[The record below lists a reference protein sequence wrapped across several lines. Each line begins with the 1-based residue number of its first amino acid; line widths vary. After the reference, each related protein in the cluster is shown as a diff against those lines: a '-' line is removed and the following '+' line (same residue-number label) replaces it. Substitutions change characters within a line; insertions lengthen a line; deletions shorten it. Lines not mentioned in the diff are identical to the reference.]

1 MDHFISGYVGLNFVD
16 TPRHG
21 APPPVDIVSGATVTL
36 MVIGDSI
43 TRSAIAVARAHGV
56 GKAARPAQAA
66 TARVQARTVDETPGE
81 VRSWQA
87 LLDNGA
93 VRQLRLSVADVNQA
107 FRASGRDDAAA
118 HAESRDEADA
128 FIELY
133 VAQVSAPAIGRSLLG
148 ETGWLR
154 LKERQ
159 ARQQAVLVAGGG
171 LYSFKGSGY
180 VRGGIFDRVEIVQ
193 HDAGFRFRDRDHQR
207 LADIAAE
214 GAPALREVALF
225 VVPQDALFD
234 PVAPWR
240 LQLMVQRVLSVS
252 DKAFVTF
259 DLDYALPDVYT
270 RAAPASAGAAAGP
283 ATATPASQASSAGAP
298 RRTRQ
303 RTRPRPNCGARSG
316 TASRCRSPS

>member
-1 MDHFISGYVGLNFVD
+1 M
-16 TPRHG
+16 
-21 APPPVDIVSGATVTL
+21 DIVSGATVTL

-154 LKERQ
+154 LKER
-159 ARQQAVLVAGGG
+159 L
-171 LYSFKGSGY
+171 KPGS
-180 VRGGIFDRVEIVQ
+180 RRCWW
-193 HDAGFRFRDRDHQR
+193 R
-207 LADIAAE
+207 AAACIRSR
-214 GAPALREVALF
+214 APA
-225 VVPQDALFD
+225 
-234 PVAPWR
+234 
-240 LQLMVQRVLSVS
+240 MC
-252 DKAFVTF
+252 
-259 DLDYALPDVYT
+259 
-270 RAAPASAGAAAGP
+270 AAASSTASKSSSTTPASAS
-283 ATATPASQASSAGAP
+283 ATATTSAWRTSPPRARRRCARWRCSWCRKTPRSIRWRHGACNSWCSACSAS
-298 RRTRQ
+298 
-303 RTRPRPNCGARSG
+303 RTRPS
-316 TASRCRSPS
+316 

>member
-1 MDHFISGYVGLNFVD
+1 M
-16 TPRHG
+16 
-21 APPPVDIVSGATVTL
+21 
-36 MVIGDSI
+36 
-43 TRSAIAVARAHGV
+43 
-56 GKAARPAQAA
+56 
-66 TARVQARTVDETPGE
+66 
-81 VRSWQA
+81 
-87 LLDNGA
+87 
-93 VRQLRLSVADVNQA
+93 
-107 FRASGRDDAAA
+107 
-118 HAESRDEADA
+118 
-128 FIELY
+128 
-133 VAQVSAPAIGRSLLG
+133 
-148 ETGWLR
+148 
-154 LKERQ
+154 
-159 ARQQAVLVAGGG
+159 AGGG

-225 VVPQDALFD
+225 VVPQDAPFD

-283 ATATPASQASSAGAP
+283 ATATPASQPLVRRRGPGGRASG
-298 RRTRQ
+298 RG
-303 RTRPRPNCGARSG
+303 PNCGARSG